1 MKKWYTLF
9 YFLCLTGMLHA
20 QNIGFKYNNS
30 LRFLNAT
37 GDTLTNPF
45 TGGFNAPQFNMIDI
59 NLDGK
64 LDLLVFDRSGN
75 ILHPYINMGNP
86 GEINYRYAPEYRNLF
101 PRLINW
107 VRIADYNH
115 DGKMDIFTNADPN
128 EPHDSNL
135 LVQINHVRIFKN
147 VSSGSKMQFNLI
159 SPSIS
164 CEYWYGQDGVIVSP
178 TDLPDVKD
186 IDGDGDMDMVS
197 IQNTGAFIYYFKNY
211 QIEKGLPADSFK
223 FYNVDT
229 KWGGVMITDQI
240 TLGQTVEKSYFKT
253 NHTSGTTV
261 SLFDKDG
268 DGDYDLYTG
277 DPANDF
283 LFYVKNGRV
292 EYNWKYNGYSS
303 DTMVAYDS
311 ITPRNTIR
319 AKMPAALAA
328 WFVDI
333 DNDGKQDLIVSPN
346 TLEGAKTK
354 NNIWLYL
361 NTGTVANAQFSY
373 IKNNFLQEACIDLGT
388 GLAPAALDY
397 DQDGDIDIIA
407 ATKGDYPF
415 NPDETGRLVLLKNH
429 GSTVYPVFS
438 IADTNF
444 LQVSSLG
451 LIDMKVATGDVN
463 GDGKADIVLTD
474 YDGSLV
480 YLENNTSGT
489 GLLTFKNPVTQYKN
503 INPSAPASP
512 AIFDLNHDGM
522 GDIVLGLRNGYMQYF
537 RNTGNK
543 NKGADF
549 SPIPVAD
556 SLGLIRTVVNPAQ
569 LFGFAAP
576 CFFNFGH
583 DSTIE
588 MVTGS
593 YGGLIKSYRVQAAL
607 ENPFPA
613 IDSVMWLPQDSA
625 YSNHLLGYPVWCS
638 PLVANFDNDTI
649 PDLIV
654 GMHNGGLLYFKGYFR
669 GNMPYLTGY
678 DTVRIIDTSTNTGIV
693 SFAGGEV
700 LVFPNPFC
708 NKLTIMGNPY
718 ITQMILTDL
727 TGKTVTEVTNSHSLP
742 IDENLRDGMYFLII
756 RSGEKQTIKKVIKQ
770 RD

>member
-9 YFLCLTGMLHA
+9 CFLCLTGMLRA
-20 QNIGFKYNNS
+20 QNIGFKYNNN
-30 LRFLNAT
+30 LRFVNAA
-37 GDTLTNPF
+37 GDTLTNAF

-64 LDLLVFDRSGN
+64 MDLLVFDRSGN

-86 GEINYRYAPEYRNLF
+86 GEINYHYAPEYRNLF

-128 EPHDSNL
+128 EPHDTNI

-147 VSSGSKMQFNLI
+147 VSSGSKLQFTLI

-229 KWGGVMITDQI
+229 KWGGVMITEQI
-240 TLGQTVEKSYFKT
+240 TLGQTIEKSYFKM

-261 SLFDKDG
+261 SLFDRDG

-311 ITPRNTIR
+311 ITPRNTVR
-319 AKMPAALAA
+319 AKMPASLAA

-346 TLEGAKTK
+346 TLEEAKTK

-373 IKNNFLQEACIDLGT
+373 IKNNFLQEASIDIGD

-397 DQDGDIDIIA
+397 DQDGDADIIA
-407 ATKGDYPF
+407 ATKGDYPY
-415 NPDETGRLVLLKNH
+415 NPDETGRLVLFKNY
-429 GSTVYPVFS
+429 GNATYPVFG
-438 IADTNF
+438 IADTN
-444 LQVSSLG
+444 
-451 LIDMKVATGDVN
+451 
-463 GDGKADIVLTD
+463 
-474 YDGSLV
+474 
-480 YLENNTSGT
+480 YL
-489 GLLTFKNPVTQYKN
+489 
-503 INPSAPASP
+503 
-512 AIFDLNHDGM
+512 
-522 GDIVLGLRNGYMQYF
+522 
-537 RNTGNK
+537 
-543 NKGADF
+543 
-549 SPIPVAD
+549 
-556 SLGLIRTVVNPAQ
+556 
-569 LFGFAAP
+569 
-576 CFFNFGH
+576 
-583 DSTIE
+583 
-588 MVTGS
+588 
-593 YGGLIKSYRVQAAL
+593 
-607 ENPFPA
+607 
-613 IDSVMWLPQDSA
+613 
-625 YSNHLLGYPVWCS
+625 
-638 PLVANFDNDTI
+638 
-649 PDLIV
+649 
-654 GMHNGGLLYFKGYFR
+654 
-669 GNMPYLTGY
+669 
-678 DTVRIIDTSTNTGIV
+678 
-693 SFAGGEV
+693 
-700 LVFPNPFC
+700 
-708 NKLTIMGNPY
+708 
-718 ITQMILTDL
+718 
-727 TGKTVTEVTNSHSLP
+727 
-742 IDENLRDGMYFLII
+742 
-756 RSGEKQTIKKVIKQ
+756 
-770 RD
+770 